1 MITLRQLL
9 SPRQFEIAGLVRYG
23 LSNPEIA
30 KLLGVCEA
38 TVHASL
44 IRSFARAGCDNR
56 TMLAVRY
63 ALENQT
69 QEAQP
74 GEKKPNQRAA

>member
-9 SPRQFEIAGLVRYG
+9 TPRQLEIAGLVRYG

-56 TMLAVRY
+56 VMLAVRY
-63 ALENQT
+63 ALENQK
-69 QEAQP
+69 A
-74 GEKKPNQRAA
+74 EKKTNQRAA

>member
-9 SPRQFEIAGLVRYG
+9 TPRQFEIAGLVRYG
-23 LSNPEIA
+23 LSNSAIA

-63 ALENQT
+63 ALENQ
-69 QEAQP
+69 EA
-74 GEKKPNQRAA
+74 EKKTNQRAT

>member
-9 SPRQFEIAGLVRYG
+9 TPRQFEIAGLVRYG

-63 ALENQT
+63 ALENQ
-69 QEAQP
+69 EA
-74 GEKKPNQRAA
+74 EKKTNQRAA